1 MYYYKSVYAAGHRW
15 NFAESAHSATR
26 NRGNSRSAPV
36 ISKKDAPQNPLVRI
50 QKHAIPF
57 PSTQCQISILM
68 PHHPI
73 QNNLFQGRRYPIMTS
88 MTADPLPRRQILS
101 SVPPL
106 LLPQHP
112 VQQPLFLRRSPSPY
126 LSIPLPKGRR
136 NYSRG
141 YQRSNASSARAYPQR
156 QGQRCSCTSTRTT

>member
-1 MYYYKSVYAAGHRW
+1 MPSQLTQQRETEGTPVRLPS
-15 NFAESAHSATR
+15 SAKR
-26 NRGNSRSAPV
+26 M
-36 ISKKDAPQNPLVRI
+36 APQNPPVRI

-88 MTADPLPRRQILS
+88 MTADRLPRRQILS

-112 VQQPLFLRRSPSPY
+112 AQPLLFLRRSPSPY
-126 LSIPLPKGRR
+126 LLIPLPKGRQ

-141 YQRSNASSARAYPQR
+141 YRKSNASSARAYPQR
-156 QGQRCSCTSTRTT
+156 RGQRCSCTSMRMT